1 MGAKEAVAR
10 GRRPRGEKF
19 RHALPLL
26 RAVLAAARRRIT
38 TKGRGACKSLSSRS
52 ILRWTSLL
60 ASFPPRLCQTRNK
73 RGELIEAVWN
83 TMRTST
89 RKVCVSVFRVPLLGL
104 FVLRLPA
111 FPVPAFPRSQ
121 RSEFQRSSSV
131 PAVFCVPLF
140 CVPVFCVPVFRVPV
154 FGVGPWCSPRVVL
167 RFSTVHDPVIASKA
181 ELLRSPSDHGFGP
194 GRPMGLRTVRAVA
207 PSMVCRVDGR
217 GVEKRF
223 VASAW
228 RQSPKRIIGTALADL
243 RRAAAANK
251 CVRLAQRLAALTG
264 PM

>member
-1 MGAKEAVAR
+1 MRIRVPRAPVAPVR
-10 GRRPRGEKF
+10 VASTRVPSTSVPRCS
-19 RHALPLL
+19 
-26 RAVLAAARRRIT
+26 VLSFSVF
-38 TKGRGACKSLSSRS
+38 SLS
-52 ILRWTSLL
+52 
-60 ASFPPRLCQTRNK
+60 
-73 RGELIEAVWN
+73 
-83 TMRTST
+83 
-89 RKVCVSVFRVPLLGL
+89 VPSGR
-104 FVLRLPA
+104 VLRPSVLRPSVLRPS
-111 FPVPAFPRSQ
+111 FLRP
-121 RSEFQRSSSV
+121 SV
-131 PAVFCVPLF
+131 PRPSV
-140 CVPVFCVPVFRVPV
+140 RS
-154 FGVGPWCSPRVVL
+154 GPWCSPRVVL
-167 RFSTVHDPVIASKA
+167 RLSTVHDPVIASKA